1 MQCGVVRG
9 SAGEKGIAP
18 EALAGV
24 RCGVKPAETVRVV
37 QAGVIDAISFYSAGR
52 SDVVV
57 DRKGDLTPSDR
68 VLAHYRAQVST

>member
-1 MQCGVVRG
+1 MWREASGN
-9 SAGEKGIAP
+9 GE
-18 EALAGV
+18 
-24 RCGVKPAETVRVV
+24 VV
-37 QAGVIDAISFYSAGR
+37 QAGFIDAISFYGAGR